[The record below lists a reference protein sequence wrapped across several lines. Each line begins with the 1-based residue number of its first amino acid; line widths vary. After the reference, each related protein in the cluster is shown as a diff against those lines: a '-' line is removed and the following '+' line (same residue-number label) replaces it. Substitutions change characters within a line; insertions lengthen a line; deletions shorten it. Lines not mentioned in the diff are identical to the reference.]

1 MVGAH
6 ASVRWA
12 LPEPEGKCEL
22 AVRAPDG
29 PRTTLPLDALPA
41 KHQLVYRNFIYVVFT
56 ATQNRCSVR
65 FDPLLEVVPLD
76 ATIFFVAV

>member
-56 ATQNRCSVR
+56 ATQNRCSISTCYA
-65 FDPLLEVVPLD
+65 PS
-76 ATIFFVAV
+76 T